1 MSEKKNEISSL
12 ADELLEFY
20 DDTANFI
27 ENEIQQMTTVI
38 VFGNEPLITDEM
50 VRQLEEEKKEKDS
63 KEQEVKSET
72 TSQEVEN
79 NKEVENVKEV
89 ENTQEELKLVESIN
103 NIPEKI
109 KRLMM
114 ESNKNN
120 EVEHKQ
126 NEEAISKNNK
136 FIDILYLLIPV
147 ISAAYISLTVF
158 TNIIKHKEIASSII
172 LLITL
177 SGFSVLFMKK
187 SEIYTNKLT
196 RYAYLIVILTC
207 SVLTG
212 LTYIL

>member
-20 DDTANFI
+20 DDTSNFI
-27 ENEIQQMTTVI
+27 ENEIKQMTTVI
-38 VFGNEPLITDEM
+38 HFGNEPLITDEM

-63 KEQEVKSET
+63 KEQEVKSEI

-89 ENTQEELKLVESIN
+89 ENTQEELKLVESID
-103 NIPEKI
+103 NIPEKT
-109 KRLMM
+109 KRLM

-126 NEEAISKNNK
+126 NEEVISKNNK

-147 ISAAYISLTVF
+147 ISATYISLTVF
-158 TNIIKHKEIASSII
+158 TNIIKHKEIASTII

-187 SEIYTNKLT
+187 SKIYTDKLT
-196 RYAYLIVILTC
+196 RRAYLIVILAC
-207 SVLTG
+207 LVLTG